1 MYLEINVPNQCVY
14 SFNELMNG
22 KASGKQRPTSI
33 PINGSA
39 KFLPI
44 GLLLSISQII
54 SEITKL
60 AVQTLSMV
68 CLTDECLIAKIRF
81 KALSCR

>member
-1 MYLEINVPNQCVY
+1 MYLEINVPNQYVY
-14 SFNELMNG
+14 SFNELTNG
-22 KASGKQRPTSI
+22 KAFGKQRPTSI

-39 KFLPI
+39 KFVPI

-54 SEITKL
+54 SKIAL
-60 AVQTLSMV
+60 AIQTPSMV